1 MTPSSESTRELV
13 LRMHGELL
21 RTRDPDGV
29 EDFFAHD
36 FVSHNMPPGFPPGVE
51 GVKRFFG
58 MFREALSD
66 LDVTLDE
73 IVAEGDRVV
82 IATTTTGTHTGDL
95 LGITPTGRRVAVT
108 GIDLVRIE
116 DGKIV
121 EHRGLTDTVGLLRQL
136 SG

>member
-1 MTPSSESTRELV
+1 MTPSGESTRELV
-13 LRMHGELL
+13 LRMHAELM
-21 RTRDPDGV
+21 RTRDPDRV

-36 FVSHNMPPGFPPGVE
+36 FVSHNMPPDFPPGVE

-58 MFREALSD
+58 MFREGLPD

-95 LGITPTGRRVAVT
+95 LGIAPTGRRVAVT

-116 DGKIV
+116 EGKII
-121 EHRGLTDTVGLLRQL
+121 EHRGLTDTMGLLRQL
-136 SG
+136 TG

>member
-1 MTPSSESTRELV
+1 MTSSAETPRELV
-13 LRMHGELL
+13 LRMHAELM
-21 RTRDPDGV
+21 RTRDPERVG
-29 EDFFAHD
+29 DFFAHD
-36 FVSHNMPPGFPPGVE
+36 FVSHNTPPGLPQGVE
-51 GVKRFFG
+51 GVKLFFG
-58 MFREALSD
+58 MFRDALSD

-73 IVAEGDRVV
+73 IVAEDDRVA

-95 LGITPTGRRVAVT
+95 MGIAPTGRTLAVA

-136 SG
+136 GG